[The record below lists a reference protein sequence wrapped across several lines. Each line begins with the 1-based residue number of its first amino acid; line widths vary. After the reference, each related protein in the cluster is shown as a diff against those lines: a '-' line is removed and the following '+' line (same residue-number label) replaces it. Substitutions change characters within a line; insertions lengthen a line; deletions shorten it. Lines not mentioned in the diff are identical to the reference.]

1 MPKSKTSLN
10 ELLYDIR
17 RIEQH
22 REVLTESKIKSIYQS
37 LMKDLNAFVANEYTK
52 YADTDGRLYM
62 SYLDAQNKRAKFLQ
76 EVINNVDS
84 VSPAIREEMETLIDM
99 TYQKS
104 YEGMAKAVLKA
115 DTEGK
120 LANITK
126 DISVRPEVLKQAVAN
141 NISKL
146 TLPTVLERH
155 RAEVI
160 YQIQQELNIG
170 LMQGDRYE
178 QMAKRIS
185 DRVGVSQSKAM
196 NITRTETHRNI
207 ESGFMDCAENL
218 QQSLDGS
225 DLIYTAIWRTMK
237 DERVRPQV
245 RRKGKKGGWK
255 TTLSRSGANHM
266 KMEGVTVKAG
276 DMFDLGDGVKA
287 KAPSQSGVAAHD
299 CNCRCFL
306 EYKLMTIDEF
316 AKATG
321 KSVGEVL
328 NKLNKSNKTIE
339 KKPSKEK
346 APITASS
353 TSTATSE
360 TYTVEVPKSL
370 ENFDSWQAKWV
381 SEEMKIPQKTKD
393 MLQSNIQTIIDN
405 NSYNMR
411 VHSKDLQSI
420 IDNGFK
426 NQMEVGKSGGTLS
439 KSDRMLASQRLFG
452 ADVMHMENSEFEK
465 YGYLGSY
472 NFADDASTSDAWQYG
487 KTIVQFNKERLKDRV
502 TYTIDDSLGNALYN
516 RVVGGKIGDE
526 CSISGIAKYDVGFAQ
541 DTFKYAKR
549 DDLFNADKIA
559 QDMGCRYWE
568 LQYHGNLTIKDVESV
583 CFTSTDRPTKSIVSQ
598 LKELGIRVYKL
609 TKGGKINEL

>member
-146 TLPTVLERH
+146 TLPTVLERY

-225 DLIYTAIWRTMK
+225 DLIYAAIWRTMK
-237 DERVRPQV
+237 DERVRPQQ
-245 RRKGKKGGWK
+245 RRKKKSGGWK

-276 DMFDLGDGVKA
+276 DLFDLGDGVKA
-287 KAPSQSGVAAHD
+287 KAPSKSGVAAHD

-306 EYKLMTIDEF
+306 EYKLMTVDEF

-328 NKLNKSNKTIE
+328 NKLNKSNKPIE

-405 NSYNMR
+405 NR
-411 VHSKDLQSI
+411 
-420 IDNGFK
+420 
-426 NQMEVGKSGGTLS
+426 
-439 KSDRMLASQRLFG
+439 
-452 ADVMHMENSEFEK
+452 
-465 YGYLGSY
+465 
-472 NFADDASTSDAWQYG
+472 
-487 KTIVQFNKERLKDRV
+487 
-502 TYTIDDSLGNALYN
+502 SL
-516 RVVGGKIGDE
+516 IH
-526 CSISGIAKYDVGFAQ
+526 I
-541 DTFKYAKR
+541 
-549 DDLFNADKIA
+549 
-559 QDMGCRYWE
+559 
-568 LQYHGNLTIKDVESV
+568 
-583 CFTSTDRPTKSIVSQ
+583 
-598 LKELGIRVYKL
+598 
-609 TKGGKINEL
+609 

>member
-1 MPKSKTSLN
+1 
-10 ELLYDIR
+10 
-17 RIEQH
+17 
-22 REVLTESKIKSIYQS
+22 
-37 LMKDLNAFVANEYTK
+37 MKDLNAFVSSEYIK

-62 SYLDAQNKRAKFLQ
+62 SYLDAQNRRAKFLQ
-76 EVINNVDS
+76 EIMSNVNNI
-84 VSPAIREEMETLIDM
+84 SPAIQEEMETLIDL
-99 TYQKS
+99 TYSKS

-146 TLPTVLERH
+146 TLPTVLEKH

-178 QMAKRIS
+178 QMARRIS
-185 DRVGVSQSKAM
+185 DRLGVSQSKAM
-196 NITRTETHRNI
+196 NITRTETHRNV
-207 ESGFMDCAENL
+207 ESGFMDCAENIQNKL
-218 QQSLDGS
+218 SGS
-225 DLIYTAIWRTMK
+225 DLIYTATWRTMK
-237 DERVRPQV
+237 DERVRPQQ
-245 RRKGKKGGWK
+245 RRKGKTGWK
-255 TTLSRSGANHM
+255 TTLSRSGANHI
-266 KMEGVTVKAG
+266 KMEGQTVKAG
-276 DMFDLGDGVKA
+276 DLFDLGYYGGQQVKA

-299 CNCRCFL
+299 CNCRCFV
-306 EYKLMTIDEF
+306 EYSLMTVEEF
-316 AKATG
+316 ASKTG
-321 KSVGEVL
+321 QTVGEVL
-328 NKLNKSNKTIE
+328 NDTAKSNPEKVTETITEKT
-339 KKPSKEK
+339 
-346 APITASS
+346 

-360 TYTVEVPKSL
+360 PYEVTIPKSL

-452 ADVMHMENSEFEK
+452 ADVMKMEASEFEK

-487 KTIVQFNKERLKDRV
+487 KTIVQFNKDKLKNRV

-526 CSISGIAKYDVGFAQ
+526 CSISGIAKFDIGFAQ
-541 DTFKYAKR
+541 DTFKYASR

-568 LQYHGNLTIKDVESV
+568 LQYHGDLTIEDVDSV
-583 CFTSTDRPTKSIVSQ
+583 CFTSTDRPTKAIISQ
-598 LKELGIRVYKL
+598 LKDLGIRVYKL
-609 TKGGKINEL
+609 TKGGKLNEL